1 MEGNSLKA
9 EEIVYQCVKCG
20 KQAPLSEWQRIDV
33 PGQFKCPNCGY
44 KVAKKIRGP
53 LAKRLSTK

>member
-1 MEGNSLKA
+1 MA
-9 EEIVYQCVKCG
+9 ENVLYECVRCG